1 MYSIYEIK
9 KMYNITARTLYN
21 RYYKLVKEGRIEP
34 VYEKGS
40 IRVTD
45 EQLELILP
53 YQKRGKKIKKDT
65 NK

>member
-9 KMYNITARTLYN
+9 KVYNINARTLYN
-21 RYYKLVKEGRIEP
+21 RYYKLVEEGKIEP

-45 EQLELILP
+45 KQLELILP
-53 YQKRGKKIKKDT
+53 YRKRGRKSVRKT
-65 NK
+65 